1 MRHLLA
7 SLFLI
12 PFLAGCTL
20 LRDITVKSLG
30 LGAPPPEVV
39 VHAALLEGDAA
50 RLQDSLRPRLEWLAG
65 HGPKDFPASRIAFG
79 PGPDSSSG
87 APSLEIEVED
97 PTRVNSHRRDA
108 REVARAQ
115 AERLLG
121 LRPWVAAAKGAK
133 IDQTVVVRASYKHR
147 NFLRSSS
154 RFETDTITVRFADS
168 AVWWKGT
175 RLPR

>member
-1 MRHLLA
+1 MRNLLAPLILLA
-7 SLFLI
+7 SFS
-12 PFLAGCTL
+12 GCTL

-39 VHAALLEGDAA
+39 VHATLLEGDAA
-50 RLQDSLRPRLEWLAG
+50 RLQDSLRPRLEWLAS
-65 HGPKDFPASRIAFG
+65 HGPKDFPATRIAFG

-87 APSLEIEVED
+87 APVLEIEVED
-97 PTRVNSHRRDA
+97 PTRVNSHRREA
-108 REVARAQ
+108 RDVALGQ
-115 AERLLG
+115 ADRLLA

-154 RFETDTITVRFADS
+154 RFETDTITVRFSDS
-168 AVWWKGT
+168 TVWWKGT
-175 RLPR
+175 PLPR